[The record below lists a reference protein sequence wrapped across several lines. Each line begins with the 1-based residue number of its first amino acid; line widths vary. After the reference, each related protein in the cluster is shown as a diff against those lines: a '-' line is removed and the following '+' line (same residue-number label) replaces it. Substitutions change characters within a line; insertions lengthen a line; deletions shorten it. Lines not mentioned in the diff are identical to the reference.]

1 MATYIN
7 DLRLKEIG
15 TGESS
20 GTWGTETNVNLEL
33 IGEALGYGTE
43 GITTNADT
51 HTSTVADGA
60 TDPVRAMFVKY
71 TGTLDSACT
80 ITIAPNTVNR
90 MQFIE
95 NATSGSQN
103 IIISQGSGANITI
116 PPSDVKAVYL
126 DGAGSGAAVV
136 DAFANL
142 NVVDLKVQEDLIVT
156 STALVTG
163 VLTTTATQVA
173 TGGITSGSSI
183 LSDTDSTDSLG
194 STGVRWLKGWFDTL
208 TAGTLTIGSGSVT
221 DSSGAISFSNENLTT
236 TGTLACGALTSTGI
250 DDNATGE
257 RLQLADTNIIL
268 GASGGNFGIINAAND
283 QDLVLSGGTAEA
295 TGANITLYGGAH
307 GTASLVD
314 NIIFRASGT
323 QQLRYSDAGSS
334 WDFQANAISTTGTL
348 ACGALTSTGIDDN
361 ATAERFQVADSII
374 TIGGSSTGVFS
385 IVRGTTGSTTG
396 SVRLLSTASQSTGSS
411 IEQFGSEHS
420 SLAGDWRVVSGG
432 TIQLDYDD
440 SASEWDFQ
448 ANAITT
454 TGTLASG
461 SATITNTSSGALTT
475 GMLLTNAT
483 ATSANTAIALYLA
496 PNNAATARA
505 ASIVSEQTT
514 SGNYADL
521 TFNVAAGDTPF
532 EGMSIATTG
541 NVTIPAGD
549 LAVRDLLK
557 TTEVSIAND
566 AAAAITPP
574 RKGGFFFITYGGDS
588 TTPGSTASGLVY
600 YDVGNSLTGSLCI
613 PLFSTN
619 MTIAVAART
628 GTDGTDG
635 KLNIGIQADSIH
647 IENRVGSTKNFQIV
661 FL

>member
-334 WDFQANAISTTGTL
+334 WDFQANAITTTGTL

-557 TTEVSIAND
+557 TTEVNIAND
-566 AAAAITPP
+566 AATTITPP
-574 RKGGFFFITYGGDS
+574 RKGGFFFITYGGDNDY
-588 TTPGSTASGLVY
+588 PGNTSSGLVF
-600 YDVGNSLTGSLCI
+600 YDTGTSLAGNLCI